1 MSVVKQVPSVLLCIA
16 ILGTVMLGSTVHY
29 GAIVQRFYFSNGIQ
43 DTIVHE
49 EIPVKAISLP
59 QSEQNI
65 VTSLRASRPRT
76 APSKL
81 TTTDEFLKDFELGID
96 KFRGLMDENFS
107 LIDSHS
113 LEKISFQ
120 FPSVEQRV
128 RYYMGSWY
136 TPTTKYNITALCE
149 EVPPFPLHGLPPGQ
163 HHTKPFL
170 FDKNN
175 VDAFPTAEYIP
186 DVKHYII
193 EHASNQSSFQAV
205 LALGDTQNGGNRWPA
220 IIKSRRLYNFKKKSI
235 LAMLKEERHYKM
247 IDVVTNTNEIP
258 WKDKKDVLIWRGST
272 TGRPWEPG
280 SRLNVVKNYY
290 NAINEGIDVAFS
302 KLIWGSHYSNSTE
315 AEDFTRERINE
326 VDLMQYKYLLSIEGN
341 DVATG
346 LKWMLYSNSLVF
358 MAPPRYETWAMEGLL
373 VPYYHYIPVAPDYHD
388 LREKL
393 EWARKNDEACQRI
406 SKQATQFMKDLY
418 VSEQAKKDSFEIHHQ
433 IVQRYERFYTKE
445 LNKCRIVT

>member
-1 MSVVKQVPSVLLCIA
+1 
-16 ILGTVMLGSTVHY
+16 MLGSTVHY
-29 GAIVQRFYFSNGIQ
+29 GSVVQRFFFFNTSFQ
-43 DTIVHE
+43 DTMAQQGFILSTSDGL
-49 EIPVKAISLP
+49 K
-59 QSEQNI
+59 QSDDNI
-65 VTSLRASRPRT
+65 LLSFNPTAPPTMFPTTRPTSPRT
-76 APSKL
+76 KF
-81 TTTDEFLKDFELGID
+81 TTTDEFLKEFELGID
-96 KFRGLMDENFS
+96 KYRGLMDDNFN
-107 LIDSHS
+107 LIDDSHS
-113 LEKISFQ
+113 LEKITFQ

-149 EVPPFPLHGLPPGQ
+149 EVPPFPRHGLPPDQ
-163 HHTKPFL
+163 DHTKPFL
-170 FDKNN
+170 FDRNN
-175 VDAFPTAEYIP
+175 IDAFPTAKYVP

-193 EHASNQSSFQAV
+193 EHASNKSSFQAV
-205 LALGDTQNGGNRWPA
+205 LTLGDTQHGGNRWPA

-235 LAMLKEERHYKM
+235 LALLKEERHYKM

-290 NAINEGIDVAFS
+290 NATSDGIDVAFS
-302 KLIWGSHYSNSTE
+302 RLSWGSRYANSTE
-315 AEDFTRERINE
+315 AEDLTRERINE

-393 EWARKNDEACQRI
+393 EWARKNDDACKRI

-418 VSEQAKKDSFEIHHQ
+418 VSEQAKKDAFEIHHQ
-433 IVQRYERFYTKE
+433 IVQRYEHFYTKE